1 MSGASPLS
9 PSLGSN
15 GSPSLPGESTWDAS
29 LPPEKQLVQYKT
41 SSGEVKTISKAELQD
56 QLEASE
62 KLMASVTETW
72 EQKLEKTKEVQK
84 EREKALESLGI
95 TIEKNLLGVHTPKKV
110 SQMSRARSRKDFELM
125 NLPLRSQMPHLV
137 NLNEDPLMS
146 ECLICMPIFPALF

>member
-1 MSGASPLS
+1 MSGPSA
-9 PSLGSN
+9 SLGGLGIN
-15 GSPSLPGESTWDAS
+15 GSPSLPGESTWDTS

-41 SSGEVKTISKAELQD
+41 SSGEVKTISKAELQE
-56 QLEASE
+56 QLETSE

-110 SQMSRARSRKDFELM
+110 RLHQFSLFGIAHRLSFLNA
-125 NLPLRSQMPHLV
+125 QMPHLV

-146 ECLICMPIFPALF
+146 ECLICQSRSAQRLD

>member
-1 MSGASPLS
+1 MSGPSA
-9 PSLGSN
+9 SLGGLGIN
-15 GSPSLPGESTWDAS
+15 GSPSLPGESTWDTS

-41 SSGEVKTISKAELQD
+41 SS
-56 QLEASE
+56 
-62 KLMASVTETW
+62 ETW

-110 SQMSRARSRKDFELM
+110 RLHQFSLFGIAHRLSFLNA
-125 NLPLRSQMPHLV
+125 QMPHLV

-146 ECLICMPIFPALF
+146 ECLICQSRSAQRLD

>member
-1 MSGASPLS
+1 M
-9 PSLGSN
+9 
-15 GSPSLPGESTWDAS
+15 
-29 LPPEKQLVQYKT
+29 VQYKT

-110 SQMSRARSRKDFELM
+110 SRISASRIQRTWRLTSAELVRVDAASRQ
-125 NLPLRSQMPHLV
+125 SQ
-137 NLNEDPLMS
+137 
-146 ECLICMPIFPALF
+146 

>member
-1 MSGASPLS
+1 MSGPSA
-9 PSLGSN
+9 SLGGLGIN
-15 GSPSLPGESTWDAS
+15 GSPSLPGESTWDTS

-41 SSGEVKTISKAELQD
+41 SSGEVKTISKAELQE
-56 QLEASE
+56 QLETSE

-110 SQMSRARSRKDFELM
+110 SFHQFSLSA
-125 NLPLRSQMPHLV
+125 
-137 NLNEDPLMS
+137 
-146 ECLICMPIFPALF
+146 I